1 MVLRRM
7 LLIVAIL
14 MGITALTAGLS
25 APPRPPPPPP
35 PGASPRPAGGAP
47 AAVRRTL
54 DAGGRARTVAVEE
67 GDHVVLTVRSDLTD
81 TVEVVGLD
89 RLAPVAP
96 GLPATFDILADRPGL
111 YPVVLTADGGRLG
124 ALRVSPASE

>member
-1 MVLRRM
+1 MVARRM
-7 LLIVAIL
+7 LFIVAIL
-14 MGITALTAGLS
+14 MGITAITAGLA
-25 APPRPPPPPP
+25 APPR
-35 PGASPRPAGGAP
+35 RPAATPPVAGAGPSAGDP
-47 AAVRRTL
+47 AEMRRTL

-111 YPVVLTADGGRLG
+111 FPVVLTADGGRLG